1 MEGTRENN
9 LCASLLTYA
18 TTECVCWGF
27 PAGKNMKNTTMGNAT
42 KLKSG
47 KYGGDY
53 QQARTG
59 RPPP

>member
-1 MEGTRENN
+1 M
-9 LCASLLTYA
+9 
-18 TTECVCWGF
+18 CVSPDLYYYRVCVLGISSRQEYEEYHD
-27 PAGKNMKNTTMGNAT
+27 GDAT

-53 QQARTG
+53 QQARTR